1 MPLILVGIPLLA
13 IMAGLV
19 AYGFSQIQHGQSTG
33 FLHWLEGVAENAS
46 FILGPVATQ
55 ALKLTSWLTH
65 YLGRYFEAT
74 FFRLVQF
81 FSGLN
86 QYVRLVA
93 SIALAWP
100 QELFRVEQWLV
111 WHEIPRLIKALPGAA
126 SDLAHGVVKVVKVV
140 EGKVVDLP
148 KTAAAAA
155 AAALVKLIPFPLGQ
169 LWGVIGW
176 LIHHF
181 KGIVHAVEHAVG
193 EVVHPG
199 RLWKDVTVP
208 FGRTIAQLK
217 KWRRTLLWLGAFTG
231 ASALVSHALLKM
243 GLNWIRCKNVGKTG
257 KAICRAPTKWLENLL
272 LGTVAI
278 FGTISLRVFA
288 KEVYGLTRDAADQIN
303 RFWRN
308 DLKVTGANP
317 GLGEIGGPKFLN
329 TSTSYVAPNPG
340 LGDVG

>member
-1 MPLILVGIPLLA
+1 MPLILIGIPLLA

-33 FLHWLEGVAENAS
+33 FLHWLEGVAGQALFIAS
-46 FILGPVATQ
+46 PLAEQ

-74 FFRLVQF
+74 FARLVQF

-86 QYVRLVA
+86 QYTRLVA

-111 WHEIPRLIKALPGAA
+111 WHEIPKLLKALPNVA
-126 SDLAHGVVKVVKVV
+126 SRVVHDVVKVVRVVERKVV
-140 EGKVVDLP
+140 QVP
-148 KTAAAAA
+148 KLAKAVAH
-155 AAALVKLIPFPLGQ
+155 AALVDLIPFPLGQ
-169 LWGVIGW
+169 LWGAVGW
-176 LIHHF
+176 LIHHLRAL
-181 KGIVHAVEHAVG
+181 IHVVERAAV

-208 FGRTIAQLK
+208 FGRTITQIRKRLRSLA
-217 KWRRTLLWLGAFTG
+217 WLGAFAS
-231 ASALVSHALLKM
+231 ASALVSAALVKM
-243 GLNWIRCKNVGKTG
+243 GLSWVRCKNVGRTG

-288 KEVYGLTRDAADQIN
+288 KEVYDLTRDAADQIN
-303 RFWRN
+303 KFWRN
-308 DLKVTGANP
+308 DLKATGANP

-329 TSTSYVAPNPG
+329 TSTAYVAPNPG